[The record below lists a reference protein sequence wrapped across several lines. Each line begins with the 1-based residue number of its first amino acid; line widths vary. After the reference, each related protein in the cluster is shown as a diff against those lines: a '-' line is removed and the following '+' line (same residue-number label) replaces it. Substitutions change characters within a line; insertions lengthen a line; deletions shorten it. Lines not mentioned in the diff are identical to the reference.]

1 MHDCPC
7 NAVCVSCLYA
17 STPYYMYIQYS
28 TNTLVDNIPRLALH
42 ISVHTTCL
50 FCFTKGGDIAF
61 SVSQL
66 ATLRVAWYMSVFIL
80 LSLVLRVNLKA
91 KDIKVTMARVANPA
105 SVFLS
110 YHVSAL
116 PVARKHTCYWL
127 NDWCRKEQ
135 VLLARPTFQKKGRV
149 WWTVYTSHISPE
161 CN

>member
-28 TNTLVDNIPRLALH
+28 TNTLVNNIPWLALH

-50 FCFTKGGDIAF
+50 AF
-61 SVSQL
+61 SISQL
-66 ATLRVAWYMSVFIL
+66 ATLRIAWYMCIFIL
-80 LSLVLRVNLKA
+80 FSLVLPVHLKT
-91 KDIKVTMARVANPA
+91 KNIEVTMARVAIPA

-116 PVARKHTCYWL
+116 PVARKPTCYWL

-135 VLLARPTFQKKGRV
+135 VLLARPTFRKKGRV
-149 WWTVYTSHISPE
+149 WWTCIQAMSHQNAIS
-161 CN
+161 